1 MRKRQGES
9 PLKKVPILGNL
20 VQAGIGLVGR
30 GKRKR
35 ELQRAEGAY
44 DMQVQRF
51 ENIDTS
57 NPYANQENVYDDA
70 TVNLQGAD
78 YAKQQAMQ
86 GQANMQDTFG
96 QAAGGSGIASLAQVM
111 SQQQGQQAQRS
122 SVMIGEQE
130 QKNQQQQMM
139 EGARLQDQNIEG
151 QMMSRQMESDK
162 GQSLMSMA
170 GQDLSKARMD
180 KAMHDNMALAGVTG
194 AVGGAMSKYA
204 PMKA

>member
-1 MRKRQGES
+1 
-9 PLKKVPILGNL
+9 
-20 VQAGIGLVGR
+20 VGR